1 MTFIMNIPSNPGL
14 LNDKKE
20 IFYIFQFLF
29 LGNGF
34 KCYHGAHDPI
44 LKEKGKR
51 NVVKTPEDVFG
62 NLWSKDQNQNP
73 DMIGHAR

>member
-1 MTFIMNIPSNPGL
+1 M
-14 LNDKKE
+14 
-20 IFYIFQFLF
+20 FQFLF

-34 KCYHGAHDPI
+34 KCYHGAHDPT
-44 LKEKGKR
+44 KNREKR
-51 NVVKTPEDVFG
+51 NLVKTPEDVFG

>member
-1 MTFIMNIPSNPGL
+1 M
-14 LNDKKE
+14 
-20 IFYIFQFLF
+20 FQFLF

-44 LKEKGKR
+44 KNREKR
-51 NVVKTPEDVFG
+51 NLVKTPEDVFG